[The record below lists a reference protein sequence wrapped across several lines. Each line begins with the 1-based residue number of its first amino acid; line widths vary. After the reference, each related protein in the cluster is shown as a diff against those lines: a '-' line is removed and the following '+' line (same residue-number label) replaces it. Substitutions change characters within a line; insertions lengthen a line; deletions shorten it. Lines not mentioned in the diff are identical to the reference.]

1 MIIVKEA
8 NDRQQF
14 YFDQVKDL
22 LFTSYKKTIIDKLD
36 DNDIDLSYDDEEI
49 GREKKFINELM
60 HVRSR
65 AVFL

>member
-22 LFTSYKKTIIDKLD
+22 LFTSYKKTIIDKLN

>member
-1 MIIVKEA
+1 MKEA

-22 LFTSYKKTIIDKLD
+22 LFTSYKKTIIDKLN